1 MLLGLAK
8 IGGAHEWVACFISGG
23 GEKSSFFILSPKG
36 VLDNFFV
43 RQVVMLKE
51 EAVPKAT

>member
-1 MLLGLAK
+1 M
-8 IGGAHEWVACFISGG
+8 GGAREWVACFISGG
-23 GEKSSFFILSPKG
+23 GEKYSSFMLMPKG

-43 RQVVMLKE
+43 RQVVMLKQ